1 MGKKEHAGSKE
12 KAAAAA
18 AAAAAVAAAGAVL
31 KVDLVEDE
39 EHLVPKKKCFINRLA
54 TFWVQQG

>member
-1 MGKKEHAGSKE
+1 MEKKEHAGSKE
-12 KAAAAA
+12 KAAAA